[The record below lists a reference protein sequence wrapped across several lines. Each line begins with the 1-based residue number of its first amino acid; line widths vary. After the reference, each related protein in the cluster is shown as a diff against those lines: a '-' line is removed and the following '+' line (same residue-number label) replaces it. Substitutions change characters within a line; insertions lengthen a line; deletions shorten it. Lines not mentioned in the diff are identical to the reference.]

1 MEWTLENSKACV
13 LLSSDGGQIYSFKL
27 KGCGYEFMWQG
38 DPKFWKGRNPTLFP
52 QVGNTYTKTQIL
64 KGKECHMGNHGLA
77 RHATFKL
84 STRGEDF
91 VELVFES
98 DEKTL
103 ADYPYEFALYLRY
116 TLKGSELKVSYRI
129 ENHDTDVMP
138 FGFGL
143 HPAFNCPI
151 EQDESFDDYSLIFHS
166 HEDPDSPE
174 KALIKDHELK
184 LDYSLF
190 DKWPTI
196 IMEHLNS
203 AEISL
208 RSSKHELVVTCANYP
223 YVAFWTPKAPFI
235 CIEPWYSHGDFEPN
249 DLKFEDRPGII
260 KLESGKSFYTEY
272 AITLIK

>member
-1 MEWTLENSKACV
+1 MEWILENSKAKV
-13 LLSSDGGQIYSFKL
+13 IISDDGGQIYSFKL
-27 KGCGYEFMWQG
+27 KGSDLEYMWQG
-38 DPKFWKGRNPTLFP
+38 DPKFWAGRNPTLFP

-84 STRGEDF
+84 ISQDEDF
-91 VELVFES
+91 VELVFKS
-98 DEKTL
+98 DEKTFVY
-103 ADYPYEFALYLRY
+103 YPYEFALYLRY
-116 TLKGSELKVSYRI
+116 TLKDSELKMSYRI
-129 ENHDTDVMP
+129 ENHDEEVMP

-151 EQDESFDDYSLIFHS
+151 EDDERFEDYALVFYS
-166 HEDPDSPE
+166 HESGDSEE

-203 AEISL
+203 AQIGL
-208 RSSKHELVVTCANYP
+208 RSAKHELVITCANYP
-223 YVAFWTPKAPFI
+223 FVAFWTPKAPFI

-249 DLKFEDRPGII
+249 DLRFEDRLGII
-260 KLESGKSFYTEY
+260 NLESGKSFYTEY